1 MLISDLRFGSIYQ
14 QTSILNDMYVN
25 LKGEI
30 EMLEFEEKRFT
41 PKDCKKDDYLK
52 AKQLVLKKK

>member
-25 LKGEI
+25 LKGEF